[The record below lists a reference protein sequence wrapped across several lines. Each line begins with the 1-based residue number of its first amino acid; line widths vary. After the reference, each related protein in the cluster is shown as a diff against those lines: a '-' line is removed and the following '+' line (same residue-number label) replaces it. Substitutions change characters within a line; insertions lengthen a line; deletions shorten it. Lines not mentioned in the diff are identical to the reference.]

1 MPQSTVGL
9 NGFICLHT
17 YLLSYTNACKY
28 SIYMRMKVYVSTTE
42 SSCNIHRLTHIA
54 QFSRAKKSFTHQ
66 PAMACGFCFANH
78 RIKKLTNGWFL
89 STTIGTQIKL
99 CSHSQILTCI
109 WQLAAVHFLKLSHSP
124 MLCILMFGLTV

>member
-54 QFSRAKKSFTHQ
+54 QLSRAKKVLLINQLWPVDFVL
-66 PAMACGFCFANH
+66 P
-78 RIKKLTNGWFL
+78 
-89 STTIGTQIKL
+89 TIE
-99 CSHSQILTCI
+99 
-109 WQLAAVHFLKLSHSP
+109 
-124 MLCILMFGLTV
+124 